1 MAELFTAENL
11 IAFITLA
18 VMEIVLGIDNVIF
31 ISILAGK
38 LPADQQPK
46 ARQVGLILA
55 LITRIALLLSI
66 SWLASLTTPLF
77 SLPFKVE
84 GHDLEITAKDLV
96 LLLGGLFLIYKATH
110 EIHNKLEGEEG
121 HVSNR
126 TGATFASVVTQIMLL
141 DIVFSLDS
149 VITAIGMA
157 NQVPIMIAAV
167 LVAVGIMLFAAGPI
181 SNFVNEHPT
190 VKMLALSFLLLIGVT
205 LVIESVHVHIP
216 KGYVYFAMG
225 FSVLVEVLNLLA
237 RRRKTQ
243 PVHLKQAVVESVT
256 QAH

>member
-1 MAELFTAENL
+1 MANLVTAENL

-31 ISILAGK
+31 ISILAAK
-38 LPADQQPK
+38 LPKELQ
-46 ARQVGLILA
+46 ARARRVGLIAA
-55 LITRIALLLSI
+55 LVMRLVLLLSI
-66 SWLASLTTPLF
+66 SWLASLTVPLF
-77 SLPFKVE
+77 KLPFQIS

-96 LLLGGLFLIYKATH
+96 LLVGGLFLIYKATH

-121 HVSNR
+121 HVSKR
-126 TGATFASVVTQIMLL
+126 TAATFTGVVTQIMLL

-167 LVAVGIMLFAAGPI
+167 LIAVAIMLFAAGPI
-181 SNFVNEHPT
+181 SEFVNKHPT
-190 VKMLALSFLLLIGVT
+190 VKMLALAFLLLIGVT
-205 LVIESVHVHIP
+205 LVIESIHVHIP

-225 FSVLVEVLNLLA
+225 FSVLVEVLNLA
-237 RRRKTQ
+237 ASRRRKAKPVELHQ
-243 PVHLKQAVVESVT
+243 PVVGS
-256 QAH
+256 AHS